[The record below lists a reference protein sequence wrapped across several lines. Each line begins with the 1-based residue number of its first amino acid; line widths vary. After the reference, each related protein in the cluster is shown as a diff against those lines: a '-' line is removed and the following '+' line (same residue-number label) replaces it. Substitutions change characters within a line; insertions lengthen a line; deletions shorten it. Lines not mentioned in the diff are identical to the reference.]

1 MIFFVHFVVEYLNRM
16 LMYLNIS
23 TIQIRYTE
31 VRIES
36 DWFNMMLSS
45 EGIEPVV
52 NWLELTQDLV
62 VDKYFKTENFLFLQL
77 GLVWMI
83 RVRPHL
89 QISRT
94 EI

>member
-31 VRIES
+31 IRIES
-36 DWFNMMLSS
+36 DGFNMMLSS

-52 NWLELTQDLV
+52 NWLELT
-62 VDKYFKTENFLFLQL
+62 
-77 GLVWMI
+77 
-83 RVRPHL
+83 
-89 QISRT
+89 
-94 EI
+94 

>member
-1 MIFFVHFVVEYLNRM
+1 MQKTFGAMIFFVHFVVEYLNRM

-36 DWFNMMLSS
+36 DGFNMMLSS
-45 EGIEPVV
+45 EGTEPVV
-52 NWLELTQDLV
+52 NWLKLTKDLV

-77 GLVWMI
+77 GLV
-83 RVRPHL
+83 
-89 QISRT
+89 
-94 EI
+94 